1 MGTPYSFIKIQR
13 MENKMLEAN
22 ITISSCQVVVSH
34 NTFEKFDELMHS
46 LPKKVSNAA
55 TFENTNGS
63 FIKLCHDPK
72 FNNID
77 IYYGGITQE
86 GVNIEPMKFGKV
98 TNAFNGHNVLEF
110 YFNFAE
116 TISVRE
122 DGYYY
127 NDYSGVFRL
136 MNNLLEEN
144 IFKIKEV

>member
-1 MGTPYSFIKIQR
+1 
-13 MENKMLEAN
+13 MLETN
-22 ITISSCQVVVSH
+22 ITISSCQVVVTH
-34 NTFEKFDELMHS
+34 NTFEKFDELMRS

-63 FIKLCHDPK
+63 FIKLYHNQK
-72 FNNID
+72 YNSID

-86 GVNIEPMKFGKV
+86 GENIAPMKFGKV
-98 TNAFNGHNVLEF
+98 MNAFNGYNVLEF

-116 TISVRE
+116 SISVRE

-127 NDYSGVFRL
+127 NDYSGFFNL
-136 MNNLLEEN
+136 MNNLLEDN